1 MAHSDDENMHSHDGD
16 HGHSHDHTEP
26 PPELELKVKALESLL
41 VEKGLVNPDALNAII
56 DNYEHKVGPQNG
68 AIVVAKAWVDA
79 SFKEALL
86 ADATAAVSELGYFGR
101 QGEHLRVVENTDE
114 THNLVVCTLCSCYP
128 WTVLGLPPTWYK
140 SAPYRARAVS
150 EPRQVLAEFG
160 TSLPGSTKVR
170 VWDSTSEMRYLVMPQ
185 QPAGTQHWSEE
196 RLRCL
201 VTRNSMIGVELAKS
215 ADAAPEQDQC

>member
-1 MAHSDDENMHSHDGD
+1 MAHSYNKHSHG

-41 VEKGLVNPDALNAII
+41 VEKGLVNPETLNAII

-68 AIVVAKAWVDA
+68 AHVVAKAWVDA

-86 ADATAAVSELGYFGR
+86 ADATVAVTELGYFGR
-101 QGEHLRVVENTDE
+101 QGEHLRVVENTAHI
-114 THNLVVCTLCSCYP
+114 HNLVVCTLCSCYP

-160 TSLPGSTKVR
+160 TTLPDKTKVR
-170 VWDSTSEMRYLVMPQ
+170 VWDSTSEMRYLVMPV
-185 QPAGTQHWSEE
+185 QPVGTEHWSEE
-196 RLRCL
+196 RLRGL

-215 ADAAPEQDQC
+215 IDDNSEQA